1 MKKEQQEFFSLL
13 DEFRKL
19 NIGSILPTIPNGE
32 ACILKAVR
40 AASEQKRGEQ
50 SVRVADIIQE
60 MQVLAPTVSRGLKS
74 LEERGLVTRRVDE
87 KDRRNTFVELTPEGH
102 TLLNDIENI
111 MEDFA
116 EAVFQRVG
124 TASFE
129 QLNQSMRVLVNASR
143 EEIEKRKYIE
153 KRKGE

>member
-19 NIGSILPTIPNGE
+19 NISSILPTIPNGE
-32 ACILKAVR
+32 ACILKAIR
-40 AASEQKRGEQ
+40 STSEKKSTEQ

-74 LEERGLVTRRVDE
+74 LEERGLITRRVDE
-87 KDRRNTFVELTPEGH
+87 NDRRNTFVELTQEGNF
-102 TLLNDIENI
+102 LSDEIENI

-116 EAVFQRVG
+116 NAVFQRVG

-129 QLNQSMRVLVNASR
+129 QLNQSMRALVNASR
-143 EEIEKRKYIE
+143 EEIEKRKYIQ
-153 KRKGE
+153 K